1 MIIAIVG
8 PTASKKSSLAINIAK
23 KFSAVIVNFD
33 AYQMYRELTIGV
45 NRPTEEEMNAV
56 PHYFIANRSFLDG
69 NNIASFQREGRELL
83 DKLIN
88 EKKNVVLVGG
98 SGLYLRA
105 LLYDYSFL
113 DIDTSKINLKQFDD
127 MDDEQLHFYLKK
139 IDSNSAEKIHPHNRR
154 RVLRA
159 IAIYLA
165 SGRSKSDIEKEQK
178 HDLVYD
184 CFIVGLNPPRQE
196 LYTRI
201 EKRTDWMFDNGLLLE
216 AQSLMNEFPNDYFKI
231 DALGYEEAFLYLKNE
246 ISLKEAKEIMNKK
259 TKNYAKRQITFFKH
273 QFDVNWCETID
284 QAERLIEGKIN
295 E

>member
-1 MIIAIVG
+1 MVIAIVG
-8 PTASKKSSLAINIAK
+8 PTASKKSSLAIKIAK

-45 NRPTEEEMNAV
+45 NRPSEEEMNAV
-56 PHYFIANRSFLDG
+56 PHYFIANRSILDG
-69 NNIASFQREGRELL
+69 NNIASFQKEARKLL
-83 DKLIN
+83 DELIN
-88 EKKNVVLVGG
+88 EKKNIVLVGG

-105 LLYDYSFL
+105 LLFDYSFL
-113 DIDTSKINLKQFDD
+113 DIDTSRINLEQFDD
-127 MDDEQLHFYLKK
+127 MDDEQLHSYLKK
-139 IDSNSAEKIHPHNRR
+139 IDLVSAEKIHPHNRR

-165 SGRSKSDIEKEQK
+165 SGRSKSDIEKEQR

-196 LYTRI
+196 LYARI

-216 AQSLMNEFPNDYFKI
+216 AQSLMNEFPNDYLKI
-231 DALGYEEAFLYLKNE
+231 DALGYEEAFLYLKNQ
-246 ISLKEAKEIMNKK
+246 ISLKEAKEMMNKK

-273 QFDVNWCETID
+273 QFDVNWCETVER
-284 QAERLIEGKIN
+284 AERLIEEKYQ
-295 E
+295 

>member
-1 MIIAIVG
+1 MVIAIVG
-8 PTASKKSSLAINIAK
+8 PTASKKSSLAIKIAK

-45 NRPTEEEMNAV
+45 NRPNEEEMKVV

-83 DKLIN
+83 DKLID

-105 LLYDYSFL
+105 LLFDYSFL
-113 DIDTSKINLKQFDD
+113 DIDTSRINLEQFDD
-127 MDDEQLHFYLKK
+127 MNDEQLHSYLKK
-139 IDSNSAEKIHPHNRR
+139 IDSISAEKIHPHNRR

-165 SGRSKSDIEKEQK
+165 SGKSKSDIEKEQK

-184 CFIVGLNPPRQE
+184 CFIIGLNPPRQE
-196 LYTRI
+196 LYDRI
-201 EKRTDWMFDNGLLLE
+201 EKRSEWMFDNGLLLE
-216 AQSLMNEFPNDYFKI
+216 AQSLMNKYPKDYTKI
-231 DALGYEEAFLYLKNE
+231 DALGYQEAFLYLKNQ
-246 ISLKEAKEIMNKK
+246 ISLEEAKEMMNKK

-273 QFDVNWCETID
+273 QFDVNWCETVD
-284 QAERLIEGKIN
+284 QAERLIEEKYR
-295 E
+295 